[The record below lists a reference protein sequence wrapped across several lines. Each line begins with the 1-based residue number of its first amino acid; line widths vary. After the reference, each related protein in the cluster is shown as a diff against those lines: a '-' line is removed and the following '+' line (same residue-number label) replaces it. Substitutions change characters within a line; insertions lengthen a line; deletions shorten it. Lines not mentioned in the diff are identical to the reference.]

1 MGVFVAGALVAIV
14 AESAFATDCTQPGN
28 LVPNCGFVVD
38 LAGWYFTASS
48 ETHIPDGGA
57 STPGVA
63 ELDRHDGVE
72 AIEAFSACF
81 AVSPLTDYEFGA
93 SFRLPSGTGVFG
105 CTMDVL
111 QYSDGSC
118 SAYDSESSYSFT
130 PVFEWTEIAGSLT
143 TGAGVPSAQIRMACF
158 SSSDFV
164 IRIDDFLFGQ
174 GIVFGPIFADDFESG
189 DISKWSAMSCG
200 NDPAPPAGLCP
211 PECTGG
217 CLSNVCI
224 VDCSLTSSCEMAD
237 IVCPPNFTCEV
248 ECSGDSSCSMASIY
262 CPANYSCSLS
272 CTSANSCSMTTIN
285 CPVSAPCEVL
295 CAGPSNSCSATEQL
309 CGLGNCE
316 AVCTAG
322 QDVITDCGNA
332 CSCVGCP

>member
-1 MGVFVAGALVAIV
+1 LKNFAVGVFVAGALVAIV

-72 AIEAFSACF
+72 AIEAFSSCF
-81 AVSPLTDYEFGA
+81 AVSPLTDYEVGA

-105 CTMDVL
+105 CTVDVL
-111 QYSDGSC
+111 RYSEGSC

-130 PVFEWTEIAGSLT
+130 PVFEWAEIAESLT
-143 TGAGVPSAQIRMACF
+143 TGAGVQSAQLRMACF

-189 DISKWSAMSCG
+189 DTLAWSQTVGGRLGEGSVCTVDAECAPGLLCCYPCG
-200 NDPAPPAGLCP
+200 IPDCD
-211 PECTGG
+211 
-217 CLSNVCI
+217 NVCTI
-224 VDCSLTSSCEMAD
+224 PEPGGDCRL
-237 IVCPPNFTCEV
+237 VP
-248 ECSGDSSCSMASIY
+248 
-262 CPANYSCSLS
+262 
-272 CTSANSCSMTTIN
+272 
-285 CPVSAPCEVL
+285 
-295 CAGPSNSCSATEQL
+295 
-309 CGLGNCE
+309 
-316 AVCTAG
+316 
-322 QDVITDCGNA
+322 
-332 CSCVGCP
+332 